1 MQTVLEPMLSVD
13 GVTNV
18 LSISRR
24 SFERLR
30 SAGKFPRPDLHIGK
44 MPRWRAETVRKW
56 IEAGGKAA

>member
-30 SAGKFPRPDLHIGK
+30 SAGKFPQPDLHIGK

-56 IEAGGKAA
+56 IAAGGKAA